1 MEDAREHH
9 YFGNAWR
16 SLASTRNIF
25 GKLCLL
31 TLVQL
36 VPVLGQ
42 IVTLGYFLGWAR
54 EATWKMEAPLPAHV
68 LGRDDSG
75 FWSRGVKGF
84 FVVILYGI
92 ISSALFGLLAAGYAA
107 LGGLIGS
114 EGSVPMV
121 AAGVFGFVATML
133 GLLLTAFLFIGLL
146 RMAVYDRFGA
156 AFQWGFAWRMTFH
169 YFGGLFKL
177 FWTYIVA
184 SLVMAV
190 VGTVVACA
198 LVPGLAGV
206 GIGWSLAAVVLF
218 GGDYSDAALA
228 LLGGVAS
235 GSLAASLGTLV
246 VGFFLSVLANM
257 VNALMWR
264 AFGNWFALYDVPR
277 WGASC
282 DPLPYLASA
291 ESETVQASEQAESE
305 SGQPQAEGH
314 AVDGDQG
321 GAGIAP
327 HGAPEYRSSPF
338 LNALAAMLIAFV
350 GALASTVAVVCIA
363 LALYSSGA
371 VDIDLEGIRGDFVEQ
386 SREIAKELGD
396 LFGPDWFA
404 DDWLEVIR

>member
-1 MEDAREHH
+1 MEDARKHH

-31 TLVQL
+31 TLIQL

-54 EATWKMEAPLPAHV
+54 EAAWKMEAPLPAHV
-68 LGRDDSG
+68 LGRGDSG

-92 ISSALFGLLAAGYAA
+92 ISSVLFGLLAAGYAA

-114 EGSVPMV
+114 EGALPMV

-133 GLLLTAFLFIGLL
+133 GLLLTAFLLIGLL

-169 YFGGLFKL
+169 HFGGLFKL
-177 FWTYIVA
+177 FWTYVLA

-190 VGTVVACA
+190 VGAVVVSA
-198 LVPGLAGV
+198 LVPSLAGV
-206 GIGWSLAAVVLF
+206 GIGWPVAAVVLSS
-218 GGDYSDAALA
+218 GDYSDAALA
-228 LLGGVAS
+228 LLGAVAG
-235 GSLAASLGTLV
+235 GSLAAALGTLV
-246 VGFFLSVLANM
+246 AGFFLSVLTNM

-264 AFGNWFALYDVPR
+264 AFGNWFALYDVPC
-277 WGASC
+277 WGASH

-291 ESETVQASEQAESE
+291 ESETVQASEQVGSE
-305 SGQPQAEGH
+305 GGQPQTEEH
-314 AVDGDQG
+314 VTD
-321 GAGIAP
+321 IAP
-327 HGAPEYRSSPF
+327 FSAPEHRSSPF
-338 LNALAAMLIAFV
+338 LNALAAVLIAFV
-350 GALASTVAVVCIA
+350 GALASSVAVIGIA
-363 LALYSSGA
+363 LALYGSGA
-371 VDIDLEGIRGDFVEQ
+371 VDIDLEGIRDDFAEQ
-386 SREIAKELGD
+386 SREISEELGD

-404 DDWLEVIR
+404 DDWFEDIR